1 MDPRL
6 PESIVKWRCH
16 LAQVAAPIL
25 IALLTA
31 QPVVALEPISDF
43 GANPG
48 DLFMFLH
55 RPSGFRDRLPLVVA
69 LHGCTQ
75 TAAGF
80 DDETGLVALAEEIP
94 VLLLL
99 PEQRPDNMSQRCF
112 RWYDE
117 GDNRPGLGESASILE
132 MVDFLIKTEGV
143 DVGKVIVMGL
153 SAGGAMA
160 SVLMANYPSRFAG
173 GAIFAGLP
181 FDCNRPAGTFDAS
194 WNWLHFTPFS
204 LDAADASF
212 ACGIAGFS
220 RTDREAT
227 EWARFVTEIASVTP
241 ERWPLVSL
249 WQGTGDTT
257 VDPDN
262 LRELTEQWTAV
273 QGIDAVADEQEMI
286 GSAIREV
293 YRDKAGNERV
303 ETWSIEG
310 FAHAIPIDADGDP
323 EVCGLESE
331 FSMNVNLCAIR
342 QVADF
347 WRLR

>member
-1 MDPRL
+1 MDSRL
-6 PESIVKWRCH
+6 SQNFIEWKCC
-16 LAQVAAPIL
+16 LAKVTASVL
-25 IALLTA
+25 IAQLTS
-31 QPVVALEPISDF
+31 QPLVALERVSDF

-55 RPSGFRDRLPLVVA
+55 RPSGLRDELPLVVA

-75 TAAGF
+75 TAADF
-80 DDETGLVALAEEIP
+80 DDETGLVALAEEVP
-94 VLLLL
+94 FLLLF
-99 PEQRPDNMSQRCF
+99 PEQRQDNMSQRCF

-117 GDNRPGLGESASILE
+117 NDNRSGRGESASILE
-132 MVDFLIKTEGV
+132 MIDFVIKTEGV
-143 DVGKVIVMGL
+143 DAEQVFVLGL

-160 SVLMANYPSRFAG
+160 SVLMANYPNRFAG

-181 FDCNRPAGTFDAS
+181 FDCNRPTGTFDAA
-194 WNWLHFTPFS
+194 WNWLHFAPFS

-220 RTDREAT
+220 GTDRDAT
-227 EWARFVTEIASVTP
+227 EWAGFISETASVTT

-249 WQGTGDTT
+249 WQGTRDTT

-273 QGIDAVADEQEMI
+273 QGIDAVADEQETV

-293 YRDKAGNERV
+293 YRDEAGNARV

-323 EVCGLESE
+323 EVCGLETA
-331 FSMNVNLCAIR
+331 FSLNANLCAIR

-347 WRLR
+347 WRLQ